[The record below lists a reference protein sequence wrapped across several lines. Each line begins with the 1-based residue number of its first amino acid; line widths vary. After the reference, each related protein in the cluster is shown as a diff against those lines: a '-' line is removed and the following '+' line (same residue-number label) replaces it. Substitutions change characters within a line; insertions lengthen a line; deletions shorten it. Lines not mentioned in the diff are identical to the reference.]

1 MTLQITATDVELQKP
16 INVVFEQTFLRR
28 AQQLAPYFAGTM
40 PGSISKQMGTST
52 IKWRRIEQET
62 PSTTALTELTGNA
75 TFMMGR
81 DADVPTFTDITATLA
96 KFGQFYIVNE
106 EVDLFNPNGTAAEL
120 VAVLGESAG
129 RSLNQLMR
137 DIEEDNSTQR
147 FAANVAATVNVNT
160 VVSVGDLNRV
170 INELTVNS
178 TRVFMPL
185 TEGNTSIGTA
195 PILWSYWA
203 ICHPDVAV
211 DVAALDGFKS
221 VETYAGQT
229 VIANGE
235 FGYYSLAGRGVRFIM
250 TEDASIDLGAGA
262 VGGTDVRETASDAD
276 IYTIVIY
283 GKDAFGSVGLGM
295 RHTDGIYRAG
305 DNTGGWELIFH
316 NRGSGGIADPFNE
329 ISTLAWKAWFAGAVL
344 NTDWSR
350 ALRVAVTDLSNA
362 PS

>member
-1 MTLQITATDVELQKP
+1 MALTITATDVELQKP
-16 INVVFEQTFLRR
+16 VNVIFEQTFLRR

-40 PGSISKQMGTST
+40 PGMISKQMGTSS

-62 PSTTALTELTGNA
+62 PSTTALAELTGTA
-75 TFMMGR
+75 TFMLGR
-81 DADVPTFTDITATLA
+81 DADVPSFTDITATVL
-96 KFGQFYIVNE
+96 KYGQFYIVNE
-106 EVDLFNPNGTAAEL
+106 EVDLYNPNGTAAEL

-147 FAANVAATVNVNT
+147 FASNVAAVANVNA
-160 VVSVGDLNRV
+160 VVSTGDLNRT

-178 TRVFMPL
+178 TRVFMPI
-185 TEGNTSIGTA
+185 TVGNTSIGTA
-195 PILWSYWA
+195 PILQSYWA

-211 DVAALDGFKS
+211 DVSGLTGFKS

-229 VIANGE
+229 TVARGE

-250 TEDASIDLGAGA
+250 SEDASIDTNVGAT
-262 VGGTDVRETASDAD
+262 GGTDVRETTASKAD

-316 NRGSGGIADPFNE
+316 DKGSGGVSDPFNE
-329 ISTLAWKAWFAGAVL
+329 ISTIAWKAFFAGAVL
-344 NTDWSR
+344 NSTWSR
-350 ALRVAVTDLSNA
+350 ALRVAATNLSN
-362 PS
+362 